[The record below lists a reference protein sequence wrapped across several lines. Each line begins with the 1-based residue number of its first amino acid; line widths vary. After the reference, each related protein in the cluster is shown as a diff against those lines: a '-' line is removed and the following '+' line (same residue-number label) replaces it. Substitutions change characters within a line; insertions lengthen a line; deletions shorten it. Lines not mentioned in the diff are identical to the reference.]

1 MVSDNTSKNE
11 HPLSFRMCSRNIQK
25 IEAVENLKYI

>member
-1 MVSDNTSKNE
+1 MVSDNTSNNE
-11 HPLSFRMCSRNIQK
+11 FRMCSRNIQK